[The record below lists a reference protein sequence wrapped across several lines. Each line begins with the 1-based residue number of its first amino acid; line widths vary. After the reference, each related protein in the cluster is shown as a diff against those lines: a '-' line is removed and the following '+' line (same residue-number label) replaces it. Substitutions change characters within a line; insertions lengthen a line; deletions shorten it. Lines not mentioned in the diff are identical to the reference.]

1 MKIDHIF
8 IFSSNSG
15 VEADELVKF
24 GLSEGS
30 SRIHPGQGTTNRK
43 FYFENFF
50 LEILWV
56 QNQVEIQKERTKPT
70 KLWERSNFKNNEYLP
85 FGLCL
90 INDEDS
96 ELIFTN
102 SSTYQPVYFLDGK
115 AIDYITEPQLP
126 WIFRLPYKGYKIEI
140 NEPLV
145 HPKKL
150 KKLTKTTFRTP
161 IVNELTESIQKLSGG
176 TINFLKSNEV
186 DLILEFDDAKS
197 NQEIRFEN
205 LSLTLQY

>member
-24 GLSEGS
+24 GLTEGS
-30 SRIHPGQGTTNRK
+30 SRTHLGQGTTNRK

-56 QNQVEIQKERTKPT
+56 HNQLEIQNERTQPT

-85 FGLCL
+85 FGFCL

-96 ELIFTN
+96 ELIFAN
-102 SSTYQPVYFLDGK
+102 SSTYQPVYFPDGK
-115 AIDYITEPQLP
+115 TIDFITEPQLP
-126 WIFRLPYKGYKIEI
+126 WIFRLPYNGHKKEM
-140 NEPLV
+140 NEPLD

-150 KKLTKTTFRTP
+150 RKLTKTTFRTP
-161 IVNELTESIQKLSGG
+161 EVNEVTESIQKLSGG
-176 TINFLKSNEV
+176 TIDFLKSKEF
-186 DLILEFDDAKS
+186 DLILEFDNAKS

-205 LSLTLQY
+205 LPLSFQY